1 MFKYIDFPK
10 HSQNENILGL
20 VFLDW

>member
-10 HSQNENILGL
+10 YSQNENIL
-20 VFLDW
+20 D